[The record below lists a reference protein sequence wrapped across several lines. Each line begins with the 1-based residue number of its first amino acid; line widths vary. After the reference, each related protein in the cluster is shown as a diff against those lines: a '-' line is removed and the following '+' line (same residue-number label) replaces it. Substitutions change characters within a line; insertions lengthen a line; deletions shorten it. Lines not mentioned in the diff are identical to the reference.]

1 MGYETAFGPIE
12 ILLVEDNP
20 GDVRLTIE
28 ALKEG
33 KVANIINVA
42 VDGMDA
48 MAFLKRVGNYA
59 NAPRPD
65 LILLDLNLP
74 KKNGREVLAEIK
86 MDPYLKHIPIV
97 ILTTSQAEKDIIA
110 TYKLHANCYI
120 TKPVDFDQFINVV
133 KSIEEFWFTVV
144 RLPPKDA
151 VSSRDSGLAR

>member
-42 VDGMDA
+42 IDGMDA
-48 MAFLKRVGNYA
+48 MAFLKRVGKYA

-86 MDPYLKHIPIV
+86 MDPDLN
-97 ILTTSQAEKDIIA
+97 
-110 TYKLHANCYI
+110 TY
-120 TKPVDFDQFINVV
+120 P
-133 KSIEEFWFTVV
+133 
-144 RLPPKDA
+144 
-151 VSSRDSGLAR
+151 